1 MCFGL
6 FRRHVCCVTAEVSIM
21 AWSATTTR
29 SSFGTTHTRI
39 CFTSPGQSGLI
50 IKVLLNYYQDPNP
63 SLSKYWI
70 VFLNNILDFALFHDT
85 SMVQVVEM
93 NAPSLSMLHN
103 IAGMDLKVEL
113 VTEMTFLVHKIL
125 CDGIAFKSLWPDDAI
140 WRHRSGSTYSSGNG
154 LMPEG
159 TMPLHEL
166 MSTSH

>member
-21 AWSATTTR
+21 AWSANTTR

-63 SLSKYWI
+63 SLSKYWFF
-70 VFLNNILDFALFHDT
+70 FLKQYFGFCIISWHKYGAGCWNECTQL
-85 SMVQVVEM
+85 V
-93 NAPSLSMLHN
+93 
-103 IAGMDLKVEL
+103 AGMDLKVEL
-113 VTEMTFLVHKIL
+113 VTEMTFLVHKML
-125 CDGIAFKSLWPDDAI
+125 CDGIAFKSLWPNDAI

-154 LMPEG
+154 LLPEG
-159 TMPLHEL
+159 TMPLYEP